1 MYSLQMADKKVP
13 NAFPIIIFQL
23 LINDETKEICIH
35 ISEIALIV
43 GFINEGEA
51 LRTNPSKIN

>member
-1 MYSLQMADKKVP
+1 MYSLQMADKKVL

-51 LRTNPSKIN
+51 LRPNPSKIN